1 MKKFITILFLG
12 FFWSASSIANEIIGY
27 CLVTPLDFSD
37 SNLPTNS
44 QSRFLGNEIILVID
58 TQNKSVKN
66 ISDDKQTTLL
76 TGLDK
81 NFVNLTVSP
90 RGFRYSS
97 EVDLTTLEKKIVKYK
112 YNSLIVV
119 KTNSIEEITS
129 RVDSSEL
136 GVKNWKF
143 KFSCRNNKFT
153 LDEKNIAK
161 NPKLFLESEK
171 EKLMKM
177 LKDLQK
183 DK

>member
-1 MKKFITILFLG
+1 MKKFITIFFLG

-27 CLVTPLDFSD
+27 CLVTPLDFNE
-37 SNLPTNS
+37 SNLPTTS
-44 QSRFLGNEIILVID
+44 QSRFLGNEIILAIN
-58 TQNKSVKN
+58 TQNKLAKN
-66 ISDDKQTTLL
+66 ISDDKQTMLL

-90 RGFRYSS
+90 QGFRYSS
-97 EVDLTTLEKKIVKYK
+97 EVSLTTPDNKIVKYK

-119 KTNSIEEITS
+119 KANNIEEITS

-136 GVKNWKF
+136 GFKNWKF

-153 LDEKNIAK
+153 LEEKNIAK
-161 NPKLFLESEK
+161 NPELFLKNEE